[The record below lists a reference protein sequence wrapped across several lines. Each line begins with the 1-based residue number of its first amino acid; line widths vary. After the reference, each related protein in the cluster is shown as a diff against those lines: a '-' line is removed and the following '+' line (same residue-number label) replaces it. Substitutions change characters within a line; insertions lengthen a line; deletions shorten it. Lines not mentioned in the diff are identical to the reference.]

1 MANADQGMWD
11 ALRGL
16 AASRG
21 MSEEELQALLRES
34 LRAGLVRMYG
44 PTVEAEI
51 DIDPASGRI
60 QVVVLR
66 TVVEEVQDPAR
77 EISLEEARWEDP
89 EVQVGDVL
97 EEVVGLDR
105 FGRHA
110 IAQARQ
116 RILQRVRELER
127 DRIVRRFAGRIGDL
141 LVGEVRSVEPG
152 KIVVGVREAPEV
164 EAIIPRRA
172 QNPHERFRTGDPIVA
187 ALEEVDTS
195 DARRGPKLILTRA
208 SPMFVEALFRREVPE
223 IEQGVVRIE
232 RTVREVGVRT
242 KIAVSSRDET
252 IDPVG
257 ACVGVRGTRV
267 RAVMQELGGERIDI
281 VPWHPDPEVFAKWA
295 LAPAK
300 VTKTIAD
307 EDRKTIVAVVSE
319 DEYPAALGR
328 SGQNV
333 RLAAQLVGWEIEV
346 VRARDWLERT
356 AREVFPEEAL
366 AIPLDRLGLSAGTV
380 AALRAAGYATFDDL
394 LDLEEE
400 DLQRVPGLG
409 PREVEEILRVIERY
423 TVVDEEEDEGFEEE
437 SEAFDER
444 EPPASSR
451 TEDGVDVGAAPP
463 EGSAASS

>member
-1 MANADQGMWD
+1 MANADQGMWH
-11 ALRGL
+11 ALREL

-97 EEVVGLDR
+97 EETVALER

-127 DRIVRRFAGRIGDL
+127 DRIVRRFADRIGDL

-195 DARRGPKLILTRA
+195 DPRGPKLILTRA
-208 SPMFVEALFRREVPE
+208 SPVFVEALFRREVPE

-307 EDRKTIVAVVSE
+307 EERQTIVAVVSDE
-319 DEYPAALGR
+319 EYPAALGR

-333 RLAAQLVGWEIEV
+333 RLAGQLVGWEIEV

-356 AREVFPEEAL
+356 AREVFPETTL
-366 AIPLDRLGLSAGTV
+366 AIPIERLGLAAGTV
-380 AALRAAGYATFDDL
+380 AALRAAGYTTFDDL
-394 LDLEEE
+394 LDLEED
-400 DLQRVPGLG
+400 DLRRVPGLG
-409 PREVEEILRVIERY
+409 PREVDEVLRVIERY
-423 TVVDEEEDEGFEEE
+423 TVTEDEEAEEADLESPGADAAGSAEDRGADVGTAP
-437 SEAFDER
+437 SDGSV
-444 EPPASSR
+444 ASS
-451 TEDGVDVGAAPP
+451 
-463 EGSAASS
+463 